1 LTLELLFHGSREPI
15 GAILPTARGA
25 VRRNRGWV
33 KTNIDISSPL
43 FSAAG
48 RCGRFLHESYRRPY
62 VNVAKV
68 ADASETVWLG
78 DMPVAIV
85 KPANTFYVHSDYL
98 NTPRQISNSSQDP
111 VWAWEPVEFGAN
123 APNTDPT
130 NSGTNFSYILRFPGQ
145 FADQEPGLRYN
156 YARDYDPSVGRYVES
171 DPIGLLGGI
180 NPYAYTSGNPV
191 SRIDPFGLS
200 SLIYNPSAGT
210 ITVVNGAGQ
219 TVGVFPAGNYAQI
232 GSRGPWP
239 TGDYSF
245 AYSTTH
251 PDDALDSAY
260 GSYGNQV
267 FNVPGCIGCGVHS
280 GRANSTDLAGRSGV
294 NYATNG
300 CIRTTDAATGLMR
313 QLAVGGDP
321 LSGLM
326 VTSQPVPTNIPA
338 IDSSLPGGPPVY
350 LPDTNL

>member
-1 LTLELLFHGSREPI
+1 
-15 GAILPTARGA
+15 
-25 VRRNRGWV
+25 
-33 KTNIDISSPL
+33 
-43 FSAAG
+43 
-48 RCGRFLHESYRRPY
+48 
-62 VNVAKV
+62 
-68 ADASETVWLG
+68 
-78 DMPVAIV
+78 
-85 KPANTFYVHSDYL
+85 
-98 NTPRQISNSSQDP
+98 
-111 VWAWEPVEFGAN
+111 
-123 APNTDPT
+123 
-130 NSGTNFSYILRFPGQ
+130 
-145 FADQEPGLRYN
+145 
-156 YARDYDPSVGRYVES
+156 
-171 DPIGLLGGI
+171 LLGGI